1 MVSVAGR
8 PDLAGAALARVRAPS
23 LFVVGSEDPV
33 AHGFTRTM
41 LEIFPR
47 DVASRLEVVRGIGL
61 RFDEGPAAALAAE
74 LAIGWLDQH
83 LLRVEPAA

>member
-1 MVSVAGR
+1 
-8 PDLAGAALARVRAPS
+8 
-23 LFVVGSEDPV
+23 
-33 AHGFTRTM
+33 
-41 LEIFPR
+41 
-47 DVASRLEVVRGIGL
+47 VVRGIGL